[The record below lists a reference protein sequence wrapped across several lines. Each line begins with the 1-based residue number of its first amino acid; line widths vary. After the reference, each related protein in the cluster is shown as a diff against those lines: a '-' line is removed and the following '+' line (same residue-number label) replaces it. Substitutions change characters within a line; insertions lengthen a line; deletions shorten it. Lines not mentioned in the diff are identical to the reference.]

1 MKRILVLAVFWLFL
15 NGCRYVNTKTPYLEA
30 KESKP
35 LEIPAGLDKP
45 NMTQELEVPKAKTNN
60 TTNVAKNIPPPEM
73 PIRTKQSK
81 KGDVRIEN
89 VEGYPELSV
98 KTETEFM
105 WQALNELV
113 VENWTVK
120 NANQDNCELILTYVD
135 IEAQERENR
144 GFIKKFFSRQSFYS
158 DYSGDYKLTCKK
170 TGSLVKTTFA
180 KIDGTKAKS
189 YLADSVMNAL
199 FAKFE

>member
-30 KESKP
+30 EESKP